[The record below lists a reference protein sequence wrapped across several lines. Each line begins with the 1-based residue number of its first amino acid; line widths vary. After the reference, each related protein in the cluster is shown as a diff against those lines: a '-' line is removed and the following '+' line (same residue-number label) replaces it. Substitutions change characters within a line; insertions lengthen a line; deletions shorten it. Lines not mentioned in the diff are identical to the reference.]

1 MRITRQRAGGLVAS
15 AVLAVTALSGTVS
28 SAAADA
34 TADSTAATTSSTAA
48 AVGVPRPDHVVM
60 VMMENKGYDDILNNP
75 STKPQDQVPYIKS
88 LEAQGASFTDSYGL
102 QHPSLPNYYA
112 LLSASDIVKS
122 NAYPAPSSVDTDNL
136 ANQLV
141 THGYTFANHANQA
154 KPTQWFRFKTTPGTA
169 ANLNPMDKRLEQFPT
184 TPEGFE
190 KLPTVSFVVGNG
202 DQSMHDG
209 TLAQGDAWVKKTF
222 DSYMQ
227 WAKTHNSLF
236 VLTWDED
243 NFTPVNRIPTLMVG
257 PMVKAGEYS
266 ERINHY
272 NVTKTLLD
280 MYGLDHI
287 NHTADPD
294 VSTITD
300 AFDLS
305 QTERLQGTAGRCL
318 ENHRTNPAEP
328 GKLGLWHCEEADNQ
342 QWVRHGDGT
351 LRNADKCLTATA
363 DQKTGLAD
371 CDGTPAQTW
380 QPKTNGSLLNPASG
394 RCLTV
399 PGADI
404 ANGTPAELRDC
415 DGTTSQKWIV
425 PGYNAEHSL
434 TVDARSFVKPGS
446 TATVTTTYTNDV
458 SPMALSNASVDLT
471 VPNGWTAEATSPATV
486 TNLEPGQS
494 VKTTWTVTA
503 PADAK
508 PGDPA
513 LSAQATFKN
522 AKSTDEDTS
531 TIRVGY
537 NPVDAVAATPEGLD
551 LVAGH
556 STSVRVNVTN
566 NTAAGT
572 DVTVQADVPSGW
584 TASAPQPVTLNAWE
598 SKTVTFSLTPAQD
611 AFGREM
617 VTLSVDGE
625 FPASS
630 TVPATVGKPITMA
643 GETDA
648 SSHEFALAPNR
659 YSAYPST
666 FPNDVTFTTGVS
678 NPATA
683 WSYIQ
688 PGPRDSWAGSKSHT
702 FTLNFNLATAPSSDL
717 TFTAWLQDTHP
728 TAPPAL
734 TIGLNGAE
742 LSNVQTPAGGG
753 GGATSANNT
762 KPSTVNVTLPAAK
775 LKAGDNTVTVTT
787 TGGSWLV
794 YDAFGIRQL
803 P

>member
-1 MRITRQRAGGLVAS
+1 
-15 AVLAVTALSGTVS
+15 
-28 SAAADA
+28 
-34 TADSTAATTSSTAA
+34 
-48 AVGVPRPDHVVM
+48 M
-60 VMMENKGYDDILNNP
+60 VMMENKGYDDVLNNP
-75 STKPQDQVPYIKS
+75 STKPQDQAPYIKS
-88 LEAQGASFTDSYGL
+88 LAAQGASFTNSYGIT
-102 QHPSLPNYYA
+102 HPSLPNYYA

-122 NAYPAPSSVDTDNL
+122 SDWPAPQSVDTDNL
-136 ANQLV
+136 PNQLV
-141 THGYTFANHANQA
+141 THGYSFADYANQGL
-154 KPTQWFRFKTTPGTA
+154 PTQWLRYKNIPGVPG
-169 ANLNPMDKRLEQFPT
+169 NLNPMDKRQQEFPT
-184 TPEGFE
+184 TPDGFD
-190 KLPTVSFVVGNG
+190 KLPTVSFYVGNG
-202 DQSMHDG
+202 QQSMHDG
-209 TLAQGDAWVKKTF
+209 SIAQGDAFVKNTF
-222 DSYMQ
+222 DSYIQ

-243 NFTPVNRIPTLMVG
+243 DFTPANHIPTIMVG
-257 PMVKAGEYS
+257 PMAKAGERS
-266 ERINHY
+266 EKVNHY
-272 NVTKTLLD
+272 NVLRTLLD

-287 NHTADPD
+287 NHTADAD

-300 AFDLS
+300 VWDTSKTA
-305 QTERLQGTAGRCL
+305 RLQGMAGRCL
-318 ENHRTNPAEP
+318 ENHQTDPAD
-328 GKLGLWHCEEADNQ
+328 GGTLGLWHCEEAANQ
-342 QWVRHGDGT
+342 QWVRHADGT
-351 LRNADKCLTATA
+351 IRHSDKCLAATA
-363 DQKTGLAD
+363 DGKTELAD
-371 CDGTPAQTW
+371 CDGTPVQTW
-380 QPKTNGSLLNPASG
+380 QPGTDGSLLNPATG

-399 PGADI
+399 PGPDI
-404 ANGTPAELRDC
+404 ANGTAAELQDC
-415 DGTTSQKWIV
+415 DGKLHQKWIV
-425 PGYNAEHSL
+425 PSYNTHHSL
-434 TVDARSFVKPGS
+434 KVDAPSFVKPGS
-446 TATVTTTYTNDV
+446 TATVTTTYTNNS
-458 SPMALSNASVDLT
+458 SPGALPDASVKLA
-471 VPNGWTAEATSPATV
+471 VPSGWTAEATSSTTFTSV
-486 TNLEPGQS
+486 KPGQS

-508 PGDPA
+508 PGDQA
-513 LSAQATFKN
+513 LSAQATYKN
-522 AKSTDEDTS
+522 AKSSDEGTS

-537 NPVDAVAATPEGLD
+537 NPVDVTAATPAGLD

-566 NTAAGT
+566 NTAASK

-584 TASAPQPVTLNAWE
+584 TASEPQPVTLNAWE
-598 SKTVTFSLTPAQD
+598 SKTVTFSLTPAKD
-611 AFGREM
+611 AFGHAT
-617 VTLSVDGE
+617 VTLSANGE
-625 FPASS
+625 FPTSS
-630 TVPATVGKPITMA
+630 TVPATVGKPIMMA

-666 FPNDVTFTTGVS
+666 FPNDVTFTAGVS

-742 LSNVQTPAGGG
+742 LSNAQAPAGGG

-762 KPSTVNVTLPAAK
+762 KPSTVNVTLPAAN
-775 LKAGDNTVTVTT
+775 LKAGDNTITVTT
-787 TGGSWLV
+787 TGGSWMV

>member
-1 MRITRQRAGGLVAS
+1 
-15 AVLAVTALSGTVS
+15 
-28 SAAADA
+28 
-34 TADSTAATTSSTAA
+34 
-48 AVGVPRPDHVVM
+48 M
-60 VMMENKGYDDILNNP
+60 VMMENKGYDDVLNNP
-75 STKPQDQVPYIKS
+75 STKPQDQAPYIKS
-88 LEAQGASFTDSYGL
+88 LAAQGASFANSYGIT
-102 QHPSLPNYYA
+102 HPSLPNYYA

-122 NAYPAPSSVDTDNL
+122 SDWPAPQSVDTDNL
-136 ANQLV
+136 PNQLV
-141 THGYTFANHANQA
+141 THGYSFADYANQGL
-154 KPTQWFRFKTTPGTA
+154 PTQWLRYKNIPGVPG
-169 ANLNPMDKRLEQFPT
+169 NLNPMDKRQQEFPT
-184 TPEGFE
+184 TQDGFA
-190 KLPTVSFVVGNG
+190 KLPTVSFYVGNG
-202 DQSMHDG
+202 QQSMHDG
-209 TLAQGDAWVKKTF
+209 SIAQGDAFVKNTF
-222 DSYMQ
+222 GSYIQ

-243 NFTPVNRIPTLMVG
+243 DFTPANHIPTIMVG
-257 PMVKAGEYS
+257 PMAKAGEYS
-266 ERINHY
+266 EKVNHY
-272 NVTKTLLD
+272 NVLRTLLD

-287 NHTADPD
+287 NHTADAD

-300 AFDLS
+300 VWDTSKTA
-305 QTERLQGTAGRCL
+305 RLQGMAGRCL
-318 ENHRTNPAEP
+318 ENHQTDPAD
-328 GKLGLWHCEEADNQ
+328 GGTLGLWHCEEAANQ
-342 QWVRHGDGT
+342 QWVRHADGT
-351 LRNADKCLTATA
+351 IRHSDKCLAATA
-363 DQKTGLAD
+363 DGKTELAD

-380 QPKTNGSLLNPASG
+380 QPGTDGSLLNPATG

-399 PGADI
+399 PGPDI
-404 ANGTPAELRDC
+404 ANGTAAELQDC
-415 DGTTSQKWIV
+415 DGKLHQKWIV
-425 PGYNAEHSL
+425 PSYNTHHSL
-434 TVDARSFVKPGS
+434 KVDAPSFVKPGS
-446 TATVTTTYTNDV
+446 TATVTTTYTNNS
-458 SPMALSNASVDLT
+458 SPGALPDASVKLA
-471 VPNGWTAEATSPATV
+471 VPSGWTAEATSSTTFTSV
-486 TNLEPGQS
+486 KPGQS

-508 PGDPA
+508 PGDQA
-513 LSAQATFKN
+513 LSAQATYKN
-522 AKSTDEDTS
+522 AKSSDEGTS

-537 NPVDAVAATPEGLD
+537 NPVDVTAATPAGLD

-556 STSVRVNVTN
+556 PTSVAVKVTN
-566 NTAAGT
+566 NTAGST
-572 DVTVQADVPSGW
+572 DATVQAGVPSGW
-584 TASAPQPVTLNAWE
+584 TASEPQPVSLNAWE
-598 SKTVTFSLTPAQD
+598 SKTVTFSLTPAKD
-611 AFGREM
+611 AFGHATI
-617 VTLSVDGE
+617 TLSANGE
-625 FPASS
+625 FPTSS
-630 TVPATVGKPITMA
+630 TVPATVGKPIMMA

-666 FPNDVTFTTGVS
+666 FPNDVTFTAGVS

-762 KPSTVNVTLPAAK
+762 KPSTVNVTLPAAN
-775 LKAGDNTVTVTT
+775 LKAGDNTITVTT